1 MPFGSALRMT
11 FVSALWMAPDD
22 LVLTNLSFEIMV
34 VFTSIK
40 SINPLMSDI

>member
-1 MPFGSALRMT
+1 MI

-22 LVLTNLSFEIMV
+22 LVLTNLLFEIMV